1 MNTFKKLDQRGNS
14 FFITSRRPF
23 KPLFSFSKEIIKR
36 VYDFATG
43 MTFSREGEHRDHRSG
58 GQHRRKN
65 GEIFANAFQ
74 GKLTEFGLFKFLGD
88 RGIQISSPDVAKWE
102 LGKWDAIDLL
112 VLNKKVNIKSTKH
125 FGNLLLLETKDWNSD
140 ALYLPNISKGT
151 EAYDIFVLTRI
162 DPSCEDILKGL
173 RFLYSEVLN
182 KADLDK
188 LSQSIHGA
196 TWRFDI
202 AGWLK
207 REDLKDSIINGNIL
221 PQNSML
227 NGTVKMDAE
236 NYYVQ
241 AGDMLTGDELV
252 KYFSK

>member
-1 MNTFKKLDQRGNS
+1 M
-14 FFITSRRPF
+14 
-23 KPLFSFSKEIIKR
+23 
-36 VYDFATG
+36 
-43 MTFSREGEHRDHRSG
+43 
-58 GQHRRKN
+58 
-65 GEIFANAFQ
+65 
-74 GKLTEFGLFKFLGD
+74 
-88 RGIQISSPDVAKWE
+88 
-102 LGKWDAIDLL
+102 
-112 VLNKKVNIKSTKH
+112 
-125 FGNLLLLETKDWNSD
+125 
-140 ALYLPNISKGT
+140 
-151 EAYDIFVLTRI
+151 
-162 DPSCEDILKGL
+162 
-173 RFLYSEVLN
+173 
-182 KADLDK
+182 DK